1 MGHQKVC
8 SICGEQKEKTEFSV
22 KQNYKTKQG
31 LKKHYYSFC
40 KPCRAQGML
49 EYKSKNPWQWIQ
61 TQFNVDKEQA
71 KELWLRSQ
79 TSCEICGK
87 SWDGESEKLCIDH
100 CHTTGVIRGILCK
113 NCNMSHLPAVFG
125 VSRQT
130 LYNWLSGEIPKEQHR
145 DKLVQLAAAA
155 RVFIEAGFKPTPLT
169 LERTV
174 ARGKSLIEL
183 LSEGADGREM
193 GQMLVRIVQR
203 GTAAREKL
211 DAMLGDRKAPRLDIS
226 DMGRP
231 SLAEDA

>member
-1 MGHQKVC
+1 MTMLLGFVAPADIAVHALYKPVPAIHGRAPVVEGGPLPSFGDVGTGGFEGLNFVTSRQGYRRFQVVQAEP
-8 SICGEQKEKTEFSV
+8 IAPAAPYAPYADLMEEV
-22 KQNYKTKQG
+22 KAGFGRT
-31 LKKHYYSFC
+31 
-40 KPCRAQGML
+40 
-49 EYKSKNPWQWIQ
+49 
-61 TQFNVDKEQA
+61 
-71 KELWLRSQ
+71 
-79 TSCEICGK
+79 
-87 SWDGESEKLCIDH
+87 
-100 CHTTGVIRGILCK
+100 
-113 NCNMSHLPAVFG
+113 MSHLPAVFG